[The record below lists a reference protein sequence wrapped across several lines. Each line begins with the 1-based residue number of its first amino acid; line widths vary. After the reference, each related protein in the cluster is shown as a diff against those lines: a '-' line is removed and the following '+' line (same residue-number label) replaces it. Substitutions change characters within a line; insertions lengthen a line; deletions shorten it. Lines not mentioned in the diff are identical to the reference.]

1 VTAKPWL
8 EMLDEA
14 LDACLLHGRPDL
26 AQRLRVR
33 RDPTSD
39 GTRLVFLGLAKQGK
53 SYLVNAMINAP
64 VCTVGD
70 ASSTAVPTE
79 IRYASSASAVLI
91 RRSPSAAGAEERATV
106 PVEQV
111 AAEVARRPSAPGGLL
126 RAEVFVPRELLA
138 SGLVVID
145 TPAVG
150 NPGSTA
156 TATALEVLAGAHA
169 AVLVTDATGE
179 LSPAE
184 LGLARHVATWCPSL
198 AVVLTKTDSCPEWRS
213 VAERDRVLLAT
224 AGVDVPVL
232 PVSSTLRLEAARRQ
246 DRELN
251 TNSGFPALLDWVGI
265 QSSRSTEESSARF
278 AAVCVRS
285 VAEELVGTLKL
296 QLRATVAVDGVDQV
310 SVAHQA
316 QRAADDLRRHSAR
329 WQNLLADEIA
339 NLVSDLEYDLRE
351 RTRKIVQITDRTFDE
366 ADPVKTW
373 PEFREW
379 LEDSLSDA
387 VETNYRWLTDRAE
400 WIAHLVAGTFVDVP
414 EPDLGLADAHPGDGL
429 DSVEEPRIER
439 FKVSQKMFTGLRGSY
454 GGLLMFGLVT
464 SLAGL
469 QLINPISVGAG
480 AAFATKTIR
489 DEGDARLKRRQAIAK
504 SAAQRYV
511 DDVFLR
517 FSKECRDI
525 VRSVQ
530 RQLRDHFAARTDQL
544 VDDISRARE
553 AMQTGAAQR
562 DRRTLALKREIERLA
577 ELHGRAGALGVRA
590 IEQAGR
596 ARELS
601 A

>member
-8 EMLDEA
+8 GILDEA
-14 LDACLLHGRPDL
+14 LDSCLVHGRPDL

-33 RDPTSD
+33 RDPSAD
-39 GTRLVFLGLAKQGK
+39 GKRLVFLGLAKQGK

-70 ASSTAVPTE
+70 AQSTAVPTE
-79 IRYASSASAVLI
+79 IRYAGNASAVLI
-91 RRSPSAAGAEERATV
+91 RRSPSADTEERATV
-106 PVEQV
+106 PVERV

-126 RAEVFVPRELLA
+126 RAEVFVPRELLS

-150 NPGSTA
+150 DPRSSG
-156 TATALEVLAGAHA
+156 TATALEILAGAHA
-169 AVLVTDATGE
+169 AVLVSDATGE

-184 LGLARHVATWCPSL
+184 LALAKHIATWCPSVVL
-198 AVVLTKTDSCPEWRS
+198 ALTKTDTCPEWRS

-224 AGVDVPVL
+224 AGVDAPVL

-246 DRELN
+246 DRDLN
-251 TNSGFPALLDWVGI
+251 SRSGFPELLSWVGV
-265 QSSRSTEESSARF
+265 QSSRSAEESGARL
-278 AAVCVRS
+278 AAVSVRS
-285 VAEELVGTLKL
+285 VAEELVGGLKL
-296 QLRATVAVDGVDQV
+296 QLRAAAAVDGVDQV
-310 SVAHQA
+310 SLAHRA
-316 QRAADDLRRHSAR
+316 QRAADDLRRHTAR
-329 WQNLLADEIA
+329 WQNLLNDEIA
-339 NLVSDLEYDLRE
+339 NLVSDIEYDLRE
-351 RTRKIVQITDRTFDE
+351 RTRKIVQIIDRTFDE
-366 ADPVKTW
+366 ADPVRTW
-373 PEFREW
+373 PDFREW
-379 LEDSLSDA
+379 LEDSLTEA

-400 WIAHLVAGTFVDVP
+400 WIAHTVAGTFPDVP
-414 EPDLGLADAHPGDGL
+414 EPDLGLGELHPADAVEA
-429 DSVEEPRIER
+429 VEEPRIER
-439 FKVSQKMFTGLRGSY
+439 FKLSQKAFTGLRGSY

-464 SLAGL
+464 GLAGL
-469 QLINPISVGAG
+469 PLINPVSLGAG

-489 DEGDARLKRRQAIAK
+489 DEGDMRLKRRQAVAK
-504 SAAQRYV
+504 SAAQRHV

-544 VDDISRARE
+544 ADDALRVRE

-562 DRRTLALKREIERLA
+562 DRHVLALKREIERLA
-577 ELHGRAGALGVRA
+577 DLHSRAGALGVRA